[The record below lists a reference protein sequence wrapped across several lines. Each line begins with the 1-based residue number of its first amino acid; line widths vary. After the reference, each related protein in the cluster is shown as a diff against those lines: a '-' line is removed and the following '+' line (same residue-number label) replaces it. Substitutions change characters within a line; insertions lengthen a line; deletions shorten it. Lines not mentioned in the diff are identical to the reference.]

1 MSAPTVPDTTFAN
14 FSVDDLKF
22 DQPVPRAFVHKTGPG
37 EVFVTDYAQ
46 IAHDRFLI
54 AAELP
59 RSHAFYGDTS
69 SATPGVDPL
78 TLLEIGRQGGY
89 IVLHQHFGIPL
100 ENTFVMRSMGADLA
114 PGADA
119 LQVDGPARVVMNMWL
134 KKPFYRDG
142 ALVGFLG
149 VGTVTTVDG
158 EAVGEAMASFSWVT
172 HDLFKAFRAGTREQL
187 GLPASLPEPAWTGQ
201 PSPAESYGRHSGRN
215 ALLAEPAHDGDVT
228 TAFLRPDLNYVS
240 VFDHAYDHVPG
251 MVQTEGSK
259 QLAILG
265 AAHRMGLRPDQVV
278 PSKLLAR
285 FHSINEIDYETVCTA
300 TFKPDEATGGL
311 HALVVAEQNGRSL
324 GEVEVVVTRRT
335 EVERSRGLDNAQ
347 SF

>member
-1 MSAPTVPDTTFAN
+1 MSAPTVPATAIAE
-14 FSVDDLKF
+14 FSTDDLKF

-46 IAHDRFLI
+46 IADDRFLI

-69 SATPGVDPL
+69 SATPGIDPL

-100 ENTFVMRSMGADLA
+100 ENTFVMRSMGADIA

-119 LQVDGPARVVMNMWL
+119 LKIDGPARVIMNMWL

-142 ALVGFLG
+142 ELVGFLG
-149 VGTVTTVDG
+149 VGTVTTPDG
-158 EAVGEAMASFSWVT
+158 LAIGEAMASFSWVT
-172 HDLFKAFRAGTREQL
+172 HDLFKAFRGGTREQL
-187 GLPASLPEPAWTGQ
+187 GLPAQLPEPAWQGKPMPTE
-201 PSPAESYGRHSGRN
+201 AYGRRSGRN
-215 ALLAEPAHDGDVT
+215 ALLAEPKHEGDTT

-265 AAHRMGLRPDQVV
+265 AAHRMGVRPDQVV
-278 PSKLLAR
+278 PSKLLAK
-285 FHSINEIDYETVCTA
+285 FHSINEIDYETICTA
-300 TFKPDEATGGL
+300 TYSPDEATGGL
-311 HALVVAEQNGRSL
+311 RAVVTAEQNGRSL

-335 EVERSRGLDNAQ
+335 EVARSNGLDGAQ
-347 SF
+347 TL